1 MKKSIIYNLN
11 PFNNETN
18 MSEAEYIIKKLL
30 AFFLLYGI
38 SAVLGEGIIIGL
50 ISGMGYD
57 PLHGIMPEGQFSELL
72 VYYGFVIFALVTLV
86 YCRFVEKKDM
96 KSIGFSGKS
105 TDYLLGALLAISLL
119 VVIIGVGCVC
129 GSITFSGFNTNFD
142 VKSLLLWMLAFA
154 IQGTAEEIM
163 CRGFLLNTLK
173 TKISMPLAIIIS
185 STAFVI
191 PHLSSLMEADSMF
204 AIVGIINLYLIS
216 SIFSMFVLWR
226 SNIWIACGLHSVWNY
241 VLYVI
246 MGLSL
251 SGSESAS
258 EGVILF
264 QVNDTSL
271 LNGAEYGIEAS
282 VITTVVLGV
291 VVFVMA
297 KRMGKIDDDGI

>member
-50 ISGMGYD
+50 LSGMGYD
-57 PLHGIMPEGQFSELL
+57 PLHGIRPEGQFSELL

-163 CRGFLLNTLK
+163 CRGFLLNILK

-216 SIFSMFVLWR
+216 SIFSMLVLWR

-251 SGSESAS
+251 SGRESAS

-297 KRMGKIDDDGI
+297 KRMGRIDDGI